1 MIGYSNAKINIGL
14 QVLRKRPDGFHDI
27 NTWMVPVPFYDILE
41 CRVQPAGT
49 TPFQLTQSGITVDGP
64 LSSHL
69 CYKAFEAFNQAVP
82 CPPVRLH
89 LHKQIPVGAGLGG
102 GSSNAAATLVALNKT
117 TGNSLSDAEL
127 EKLASTLGSDCPL
140 FIHNVPM
147 LATGRGERL
156 KKREIDLSNRYLVLL
171 HPGFAIS
178 TAEAY
183 KLVRPN
189 DRRPALETLLS
200 QPLTDWRTIIKNDF
214 ENPLFHRYPLLN
226 ELKEVLYTSGALYA
240 SMSGSGSSVY
250 GLFDF
255 IPDLP
260 GDMTRYI
267 TWQGSPVE
275 TGLR

>member
-27 NTWMVPVPFYDILE
+27 DTWMVPVPFYDILE
-41 CRVQPAGT
+41 CRVQSDFT
-49 TPFQLTQSGITVDGP
+49 TPFHFTQSGVTVDEP

-69 CYKAFEAFNQAVP
+69 CYKAFEAFNQAAP

-102 GSSNAAATLVALNKT
+102 GSSNGAATLSALNKI
-117 TGNSLSDAEL
+117 TGNPLSAVQL

-147 LATGRGERL
+147 LASGRGERL
-156 KKREIDLSNRYLVLL
+156 KKREIDLSGRYLVLL

-183 KLVRPN
+183 KLVRPH
-189 DRRPALETLLS
+189 DRRPALETLLN
-200 QPLTDWRTIIKNDF
+200 QPLTEWRTIIKNDF
-214 ENPLFHRYPLLN
+214 EYPLFLRYPLLK
-226 ELKEVLYTSGALYA
+226 ELKEGLYSSGALYA
-240 SMSGSGSSVY
+240 SMSGSGSSIFA
-250 GLFDF
+250 LFDS

-260 GDMTRYI
+260 GDIARHI
-267 TWQGSPVE
+267 IWQGSPVE
-275 TGLR
+275 AELR

>member
-27 NTWMVPVPFYDILE
+27 DTWMVPVPFYDILE

-49 TPFQLTQSGITVDGP
+49 PPFHLTQSGITVDEP

-69 CYKAFEAFNQAVP
+69 CYRAYEAFNQAVP

-102 GSSNAAATLVALNKT
+102 GSSNAAATLATLNKI

-140 FIHNVPM
+140 FIHNTPM
-147 LATGRGERL
+147 LASGRGERL
-156 KKREIDLSNRYLVLL
+156 KKRDIDLSNRYLVLL
-171 HPGFAIS
+171 HPGFASS
-178 TAEAY
+178 TSEAY
-183 KLVRPN
+183 ELVRPN
-189 DRRPALETLLS
+189 DRRPALESLIK
-200 QPLTDWRTIIKNDF
+200 QPVKDWKTILVNDF
-214 ENPLFHRYPLLN
+214 EAPLFHRYPLLK
-226 ELKEVLYTSGALYA
+226 ELKEGLYTSGALYA

-250 GLFDF
+250 GLFDS

-260 GDMTRYI
+260 GNMARYI

-275 TGLR
+275 TELW